1 MSCYREYFKY
11 EIIYFDFA
19 KIIFY
24 GPFSFRTP
32 CEPVCLCELWD
43 RGCLR
48 QSRQLWS
55 CFDVDLG
62 SISSF
67 CWLLVLVAGAAAPP
81 VIRLSLWLSRCAP
94 RLRTGA
100 SWRGRAWTGPG
111 DRRSWTL
118 GACCGPGVIRFSRVC
133 RSPPSHVG
141 RTAHHSPALVR
152 EVNMKRQMSYK

>member
-81 VIRLSLWLSRCAP
+81 VIRLSLWAVLALRLDYLVAWSRGP
-94 RLRTGA
+94 VFRTG
-100 SWRGRAWTGPG
+100 RGSTVL
-111 DRRSWTL
+111 DIRSLLW
-118 GACCGPGVIRFSRVC
+118 ACVIRFSRVC

-141 RTAHHSPALVR
+141 RTAHHSPA
-152 EVNMKRQMSYK
+152 Q